1 MKNQTEIENWNG
13 PIGERWATYQEALD
27 ARIRIYGDQVLAS
40 AALRLGMRVLDVG
53 AGCGDLS
60 LDAAR
65 MVGADGKVVGVDI
78 SRPMLDRARQRA
90 AALGNVAFVEHDAS
104 TFVADAPFDAI
115 VSRFGV
121 MFFDDPA
128 GAFANLHRA
137 IAPGGLLTFVC
148 WQSLADNPWAA
159 VPLAAVL
166 RILPVPPA
174 APPQNAPGPFAFA
187 DAERVRGILTGA
199 GFCDVT
205 FTPFAHPML
214 LGTTLDDALEYASR
228 MGPSARALRDADD
241 ATRARG
247 LEELREVIA
256 PLAPGFTLPSAVW
269 IVTAKG

>member
-27 ARIRIYGDQVLAS
+27 ARIRVYGDEVLAS
-40 AALRLGMRVLDVG
+40 AALRAGMRVLDVG

-60 LDAAR
+60 IDAAR
-65 MVGADGKVVGVDI
+65 MVGAAGKVVGVDI
-78 SRPMLDRARQRA
+78 SRPMLARARERA
-90 AALGNVAFVEHDAS
+90 AALGNVDFVEHDAS
-104 TFVADAPFDAI
+104 TFAADAPFDAI

-128 GAFANLHRA
+128 GAFANLHRV
-137 IAPGGLLTFVC
+137 IAPGGSLTFVC

-159 VPLAAVL
+159 LPLATVQ

-174 APPQNAPGPFAFA
+174 APTPNAPGPFAFA

-205 FTPFAHPML
+205 FTPFTHSML
-214 LGTTLDDALEYASR
+214 LGTTLDDAVEYATR
-228 MGPSARALRDADD
+228 MGPSARALRDADE

-247 LEELREVIA
+247 LEVLREALA

-269 IVTAKG
+269 IVAAKG